1 SSGFQN
7 TMSSFGSST
16 LGLSEGFGGSA
27 PDKEEVMKQVKNEM
41 AVASA
46 QELIKNI
53 NKNCFKLCI
62 PSPGPS
68 FSSSDEA
75 CMSRCVDK
83 YLASWD
89 LISRTYIDRVQKQ

>member
-1 SSGFQN
+1 
-7 TMSSFGSST
+7 MSSFGSNTFNLSGDFARST
-16 LGLSEGFGGSA
+16 
-27 PDKEEVMKQVKNEM
+27 PDKEEVKKQIQKEI
-41 AVASA
+41 AVANA

-68 FSSSDEA
+68 LSNNDKA
-75 CMSRCVDK
+75 CLSRCTGK

-89 LISRTYIDRVQKQ
+89 TVSHAYIDRVQQQ

>member
-1 SSGFQN
+1 
-7 TMSSFGSST
+7 MSSLGSST
-16 LGLSEGFGGSA
+16 FSLSGGIGETM
-27 PDKEEVMKQVKNEM
+27 PNKEEVMKQVKNEM

-53 NKNCFKLCI
+53 NKNCFNLCI
-62 PSPGPS
+62 SSPGPS